1 MTSYDLIWHLI
12 QMILKEKE
20 IKSDDKEQKEDSK

>member
-12 QMILKEKE
+12 EMILKEKE
-20 IKSDDKEQKEDSK
+20 SKSDAEETKGD